1 MGHFGTINF
10 SSGVLRG
17 IKQKMRQEIITAAES
32 SPILRR
38 EISRVFQMANRRIQN
53 IENAGLLSPAV
64 AALGKGDIKRY
75 TKFSMSQDWE
85 QMKIEYAKAVNF
97 LRQPTSSASGSRQ
110 YNRHL
115 QKVYNLTPDEFN
127 LMAQKLHDKLQSI
140 GDSDFV
146 EKYLMRYKNFTGE
159 LETAA
164 ADISTQIESEAKS
177 ISRAIEQDL
186 DKAAEAATIEI
197 EDTNDSLKRI
207 IDDFKQF
214 GL

>member
-10 SSGVLRG
+10 TTGVLRS
-17 IKQKMRQEIITAAES
+17 IKQKMKQEIMLAAES

-75 TKFSMSQDWE
+75 TKFAMSQDWE
-85 QMKIEYAKAVNF
+85 SMKIEYAKAVNF
-97 LRQPTSSASGSRQ
+97 LRQPTSSASGTRQ

-115 QKVYNLTPDEFN
+115 QKVYNLTPDEFD
-127 LMAQKLHDKLQSI
+127 LMAQNLHDKLQSI
-140 GDSDFV
+140 RDSDFV

-164 ADISTQIESEAKS
+164 ADIAAQIESEAQS
-177 ISRAIEQDL
+177 ISRAIEADL
-186 DKAAEAATIEI
+186 EKSAEAATIEI

-207 IDDFKQF
+207 IDDFNKF